1 MGKLRLQ
8 KTPPNSHAPSP
19 KRTENID
26 KLPLDVIKL
35 KRRASYVGAL
45 VNILQT
51 CLKITFGILGHSA
64 ALVADGIHSLSDL
77 LSDALVI
84 TAVRMGSREADTDH
98 PYGHRRF
105 ETIAAVILGASLVII
120 GAGMGWSVYER
131 MQSPEKLPVPNEIG
145 LAITAVSILL
155 NEWLYHYTKRI
166 AKITRSKLLLANAW
180 HQRSDAFSSI
190 VVLIG
195 IGAVMLGYPL
205 ADAMAA
211 IVVALMVIKIGVN
224 LIIEGIKELV
234 DTALPETLVAEIRTA
249 IFDIDGVEDIH
260 LLRTRYMGED
270 ALIDA
275 HIIVDP
281 RISVSEGHRIG
292 DMVRDELIARFDD
305 VMDVLVHVDPENDEL
320 LASHI
325 KPLTRAHVQALLT
338 ENLPELLP
346 YLEDFRIHYLDHKI
360 EIELIIPFALT
371 VQAEFITR
379 IHEKLAALEQNV
391 PQIDTI
397 LLFFKYDCVND
408 CPQLH

>member
-1 MGKLRLQ
+1 MGKLRLHGKHQ
-8 KTPPNSHAPSP
+8 HSHTHSHKIEKEAEKLPPNMA
-19 KRTENID
+19 
-26 KLPLDVIKL
+26 KL
-35 KRRASYVGAL
+35 KQRASYVGAC
-45 VNILQT
+45 VNIMQT
-51 CLKITFGILGHSA
+51 LIKITFGILGQSA

-77 LSDALVI
+77 MSDALVI
-84 TAVRMGSREADTDH
+84 TAVRLGSREADKEH

-105 ETIAAVILGASLVII
+105 ETIAGVILGGSLIFI
-120 GAGMGWSVYER
+120 GAGIGWSVYER
-131 MQSPEKLPVPNEIG
+131 MSNPETLPVPNELS
-145 LAITAVSILL
+145 LAITTVSILL

-205 ADAMAA
+205 ADAIAA
-211 IVVALMVIKIGVN
+211 IIVALLVIKIGLN
-224 LIIEGIKELV
+224 LTIEGIKELV
-234 DTALPETLVAEIRTA
+234 DTALPDSLVAEIRTV
-249 IFDIDGVEDIH
+249 IYGIDGVEDIH

-305 VMDVLVHVDPENDEL
+305 VMEVLVHVDPENDE
-320 LASHI
+320 AFSNNI
-325 KPLTRAHVQALLT
+325 KPLTRANVQELLT

-346 YLEDFRIHYLDHKI
+346 YLEDFRIHYLEHKI
-360 EIELIIPFALT
+360 EIELIIPFALSIQSELIKNIN
-371 VQAEFITR
+371 V
-379 IHEKLAALEQNV
+379 KLENIKHNV
-391 PQIDTI
+391 PQIETI
-397 LLFFKYDCVND
+397 LLFFKHDCSN
-408 CPQLH
+408 